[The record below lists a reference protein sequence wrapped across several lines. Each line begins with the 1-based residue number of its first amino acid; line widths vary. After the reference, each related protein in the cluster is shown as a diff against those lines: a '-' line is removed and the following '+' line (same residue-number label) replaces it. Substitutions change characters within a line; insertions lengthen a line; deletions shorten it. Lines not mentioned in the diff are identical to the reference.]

1 MDAFKLT
8 VLGAVMVSMVALGV
22 IVLVTQ
28 DAITNSTAPDEERG
42 LVTSKSPI
50 TDKPKVNYGVSLSDG
65 RTLYIQ
71 NDTVLYNSIIEN
83 QTYLFDC
90 RINFNDHM
98 LQIQSVNP
106 QGGLVISKVAV
117 NDKPSVHY
125 AVNLANGRTFYIANN
140 ATLYG
145 SIVVNQT
152 YLFDCQVDYA
162 HDMLLINRVQLVPES
177 NP

>member
-8 VLGAVMVSMVALGV
+8 VLGAIMVSLVALAV
-22 IVLVTQ
+22 IFLVTQ
-28 DAITNSTAPDEERG
+28 DSIANSTAPDEERG

-50 TDKPKVNYGVSLSDG
+50 TDNPTVNYKVSLSDG

-71 NDTVLYNSIIEN
+71 NDTILYNSIIEN

-98 LQIQSVNP
+98 LLVQSVNP
-106 QGGLVISKVAV
+106 QGGLVISKIAV
-117 NDKPSVHY
+117 NDKPSVHF
-125 AVNLANGRTFYIANN
+125 AVNLANGRSLYIANN
-140 ATLYG
+140 ATLYS
-145 SIVVNQT
+145 SIMVNQT

-162 HDMLLINRVQLVPES
+162 HNMLLINSVRLVP
-177 NP
+177 